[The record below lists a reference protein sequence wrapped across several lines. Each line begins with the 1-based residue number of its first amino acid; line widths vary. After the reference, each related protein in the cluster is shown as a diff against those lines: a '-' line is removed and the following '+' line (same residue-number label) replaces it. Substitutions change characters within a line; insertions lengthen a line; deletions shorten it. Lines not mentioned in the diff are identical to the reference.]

1 MGGGRRGS
9 CAGNFLKLV
18 CRESLHYN
26 IFSNGRLM
34 ITLPA
39 IRWGEPYESLE
50 VDEIRHFLTG
60 ETVARVN
67 TVGGGIITRD
77 AKKAR
82 RARQALQAI
91 KPADLIA
98 ACQRAGELFEHG
110 KLVVGDAKQSPADFV
125 AQTSATTGMPIAM
138 VQANVTKN
146 AFVLKNIDKI
156 LDALTRGLDLNTL
169 ARGYGDEGRGVTVS
183 YQAETDVLGAVLPS
197 NSPGVHTLW
206 LPVIAMQIGL
216 ALKPGS
222 QEPWTPYRVAAAMI
236 ESGIP
241 SEAISIYPGAGADI
255 GSALLSSYRRSMIFG
270 GPQTIQQYAGNDRV
284 QVHGPGFSKILL
296 GDDAAD
302 RWPELIDMMV
312 DSVYRNGGRSCIN
325 CSSIYTP
332 RHGREIAAA
341 LAERLGPIEALPPDS
356 PKAGLAAFTTLGAA
370 AAIWKAIESDLK
382 DSRTTHATADYGP
395 RLVEQE
401 TCGYLRPT
409 VWHCQAT
416 ECPGANKEYMFPA
429 VAVVDCPQAKML
441 SSIGPTLVGTAI
453 TQDEQFRTDLI
464 AATNIDRLNL
474 GPIPTPQV
482 DWLQPHEGNL
492 VEFLY
497 RSRALQVA

>member
-1 MGGGRRGS
+1 
-9 CAGNFLKLV
+9 
-18 CRESLHYN
+18 
-26 IFSNGRLM
+26 M

-39 IRWGEPYESLE
+39 IRWGQPYESLE
-50 VDEIRHFLTG
+50 VDQVRHFLTG
-60 ETVARVN
+60 ETVARVHA
-67 TVGGGIITRD
+67 VGGGIIARD

-98 ACQRAGELFEHG
+98 ACQRAGDLFEHG
-110 KLVVGDAKQSPADFV
+110 KLSVGDAKQSPSDFV
-125 AQTSATTGMPIAM
+125 AQTSATTGMPLRM
-138 VQANVTKN
+138 VQANLGKN
-146 AFVLKNIDKI
+146 AFVLKNIDRI
-156 LDALTRGLDLNTL
+156 LDALTRGLSLETL

-183 YQAETDVLGAVLPS
+183 YQAQTDVLAAVLPS

-222 QEPWTPYRVAAAMI
+222 QEPWTPYRVAAAMV

-241 SEAISIYPGAGADI
+241 NEAISIYPGAGADI
-255 GSALLSSYRRSMIFG
+255 GSALLSGYRRSMIFG
-270 GPQTIQQYAGNDRV
+270 GPQTIQQYSGNERV

-302 RWPELIDMMV
+302 RWPEYLDLMV

-332 RHGREIAAA
+332 SHGKEIAQA
-341 LAERLGPIEALPPDS
+341 LAERLGPIEPLSPDD
-356 PKAGLAAFTTLGAA
+356 PNAGLAAFTTPGAS
-370 AAIWKAIESDLK
+370 AAIWKAIEADFK
-382 DSRTTHATADYGP
+382 DTGTTHTTADYGP

-409 VWHCQAT
+409 VWHCT
-416 ECPGANKEYMFPA
+416 SPECAGANKEYMFPA
-429 VAVVDCPQAKML
+429 VAVVDCPQERML
-441 SSIGPTLVGTAI
+441 ASLGPTLVATAI
-453 TQDEQFRTDLI
+453 TSDERLREELI
-464 AATNIDRLNL
+464 AATHIDRLNL

-497 RSRALQVA
+497 RSRALQIA